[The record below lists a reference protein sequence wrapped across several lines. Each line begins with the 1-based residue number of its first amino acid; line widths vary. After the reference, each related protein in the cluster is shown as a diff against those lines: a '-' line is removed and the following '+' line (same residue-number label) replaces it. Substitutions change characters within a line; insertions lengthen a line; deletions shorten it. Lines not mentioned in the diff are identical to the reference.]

1 LSILVELRFVHVAG
15 VAQISAHARTQM
27 VPHFVQA
34 AQGNAMAPGLRRGRP
49 QSGSTPARPAV
60 IMKIRQDYR
69 IDNLR

>member
-1 LSILVELRFVHVAG
+1 MHAVE
-15 VAQISAHARTQM
+15 VAQVSAQARTQM
-27 VPHFVQA
+27 VLNFVQV
-34 AQGNAMAPGLRRGRP
+34 AQGNAGLRRGRP